1 MTDTIPEAVIE
12 AMCAGGSMYG
22 HPLPL
27 PRARIAGALQAAQAL
42 GWKLVPVEPTEA
54 MRAAA
59 RQPIREPVRLR
70 ASDGAWLADHS
81 VGYRAMIAASPE
93 VG

>member
-42 GWKLVPVEPTEA
+42 GWLPSPDTPPLRRPSGHTKRSCSPQGKGRSAL
-54 MRAAA
+54 AA
-59 RQPIREPVRLR
+59 RD
-70 ASDGAWLADHS
+70 ASRH
-81 VGYRAMIAASPE
+81 
-93 VG
+93 

>member
-12 AMCAGGSMYG
+12 TLASVLDKKGYSGDQADVIDM
-22 HPLPL
+22 LN
-27 PRARIAGALQAAQAL
+27 AAQAL
-42 GWKLVPVEPTEA
+42 GYKLVPVEPTEA
-54 MRAAA
+54 MLAAA
-59 RQPIREPVRLR
+59 LQPVREPLRLR

-93 VG
+93 VW